1 MIYGIM
7 AVLKAKTNIIASIV
21 VSPIGRAVILVIM
34 YVKTFKSDVIV
45 FIGNLGSVFSASYIF
60 SINKLTLIITS
71 ISQCDIM
78 MLLFQ

>member
-45 FIGNLGSVFSASYIF
+45 FIGNIIMSHSL
-60 SINKLTLIITS
+60 INDIIT
-71 ISQCDIM
+71 
-78 MLLFQ
+78 